1 MKDIWTVEKSGD
13 VTILAMELD
22 KVSKEHERLFNGEFS
37 NLLSEGNRHIVIDLS
52 KTTYLASMGIG
63 FLIFILKNTKKADC
77 SLAICGA
84 DEKVMGVLKTSG
96 VNELFDIVDTR
107 EEAISKVL

>member
-1 MKDIWTVEKSGD
+1 MKDIWIVEKSGD
-13 VTILAMELD
+13 VTILTMELD

-37 NLLSEGNRHIVIDLS
+37 RLLSEGNRHIVIDLS
-52 KTTYLASMGIG
+52 RTTYLASLGIG

-84 DEKVMGVLKTSG
+84 DEQVMKVLETAG
-96 VNELFDIVDTR
+96 VNELFDIVQSR
-107 EEAISKVL
+107 EEAISRVL